1 MKNNKIMPLGLKGEE
16 INERMRHL
24 MGIKTINENKTSYVI
39 ELTKIGPDNKAYA
52 IVRENHEYYIKI
64 SDKTS
69 NILAEDFKYI
79 GGLQNKKSES
89 YPSYAKATKHL
100 NLRFNSLAEAFD
112 KELTINVL
120 KDDNLLSEYGFAG
133 FSQVGGTGGNGGNGG
148 NGFSGAGNLAG
159 NTGLYGEEEEVE
171 EEIAMTEEE
180 AIIEAMLTEKDCGTG
195 DVKEESME
203 ESIDRLTDMLEVP
216 SENSENSEKIESIIA
231 ELTKNKQEINPNN
244 ISIASLFSDG
254 GTVSEEE
261 AAAYL
266 KKKV

>member
-120 KDDNLLSEYGFAG
+120 KDDNLLSESGIAG
-133 FSQVGGTGGNGGNGG
+133 FSNYGG

-159 NTGLYGEEEEVE
+159 NTVLYEEEGEIE
-171 EEIAMTEEE
+171 EEIEMTEEE

-203 ESIDRLTDMLEVP
+203 ESIDRLTEMLEVP

-231 ELTKNKQEINPNN
+231 ELTKKKQEINPNN
-244 ISIASLFSDG
+244 ISIASLFRKG
-254 GTVSEEE
+254 GTVSEEA

>member
-120 KDDNLLSEYGFAG
+120 KDDNLLSESGIAG
-133 FSQVGGTGGNGGNGG
+133 FSNYGG

-203 ESIDRLTDMLEVP
+203 ESIDRLTEMLEVP

-231 ELTKNKQEINPNN
+231 ELTEKGREINPNN
-244 ISIASLFSDG
+244 ISIASLFRKG
-254 GTVSEEE
+254 GTVSEEA

>member
-1 MKNNKIMPLGLKGEE
+1 MKNNKIIPLGLKGKQ
-16 INERMRHL
+16 INERMLHL
-24 MGIKTINENKTSYVI
+24 MDIKPINENKTSYVV

-64 SDKTS
+64 TDKTS

-120 KDDNLLSEYGFAG
+120 EDDDLLSESGIAG
-133 FSQVGGTGGNGGNGG
+133 FSNYGG
-148 NGFSGAGNLAG
+148 NGFSGSGNLEG
-159 NTGLYGEEEEVE
+159 NSELYEEEEEDETKETIDEVDTE
-171 EEIAMTEEE
+171 EEIELTEEE
-180 AIIEAMLTEKDCGTG
+180 AIIEAMLTED
-195 DVKEESME
+195 DEDSEEEEEEESVE
-203 ESIDRLTDMLEVP
+203 ESIDRLTEMLDGP
-216 SENSENSEKIESIIA
+216 SDDSSKIKSLITT
-231 ELTKNKQEINPNN
+231 LTKNNQDITANN
-244 ISIASLFSDG
+244 ISVASLFVAG
-254 GTVSEEE
+254 GTVSEES

-266 KKKV
+266 KKKA